1 MECMKRRKVT
11 ISLLLVTILI
21 ALNITSLDGGLI
33 RPERKLVEIG
43 KESGSTPQSD
53 DTVRIDPLKNFKKY
67 RGGYDITDKH
77 YWGSTIFTGIYGYAI
92 AVVWLLCGLGYG
104 LFLLAS
110 TFCCKRN
117 HRKLKKRSTCHYKHD
132 GCYLWLIISAIFLT
146 ILAITATGL
155 VLGGN
160 AKFHSRTNKVVDI
173 IIDTADGASET
184 IYTTTEAMREMN
196 SGLEGTDIGQEAS
209 NFLIPTST
217 SLNSQADDIHR
228 EARKN
233 RRLIDKLLKIVYIV
247 TTVVISLNLVALIA
261 LSAFGILKFRRTLK
275 LLIALCWIF
284 TTLCWFLFGIFYFL
298 DNFAGDTCTAL
309 ESFQSDPYNSSL
321 SSILPCDELLST
333 ESVLHDVSQGV
344 YQIVNEVNERL
355 STEYG
360 NVAQICNPFSG
371 PPEYNYEPGNCSST
385 SIRVGD
391 IPRIFKMLTCT
402 DPNCKGGVMISPR
415 DFNTVEAYT
424 TAVQKILDV
433 YPGMENLTQ
442 CDTVFNAFNDIIDK
456 HCKPLEKSAHL
467 VWGGLVFLSVVMV
480 VLVLV
485 WSFEAHHEEN
495 HNNLNSSVKPHSAEA
510 DRLELGAGKEANTGS
525 NSVCHVNI
533 SD

>member
-1 MECMKRRKVT
+1 MEWMQRRKVT
-11 ISLLLVTILI
+11 ISLLLVANFI
-21 ALNITSLDGGLI
+21 AFNITGLHGGLI
-33 RPERKLVEIG
+33 GPERKLIEIE
-43 KESGSTPQSD
+43 KESGFTQQSD

-77 YWGSTIFTGIYGYAI
+77 YWSSTIFTGIYGYAI
-92 AVVWLLCGLGYG
+92 AVIWLLCGLGYG
-104 LFLLAS
+104 LFLLSS
-110 TFCCKRN
+110 TFCCKIN
-117 HRKLKKRSTCHYKHD
+117 NRKLKRRPTCHYKH
-132 GCYLWLIISAIFLT
+132 CYLWLLLSAIFLT
-146 ILAITATGL
+146 ILAIIATGL

-160 AKFHSRTNKVVDI
+160 EKFHSRTDRVVDI

-196 SGLEGTDIGQEAS
+196 SGLQDTDVGQEAS
-209 NFLIPTST
+209 NFLIPTSR
-217 SLNSQADDIHR
+217 SLDRQADDIHR

-233 RRLIDKLLKIVYIV
+233 RRLIEKLLKIVYIV

-261 LSAFGILKFRRTLK
+261 LSAFGILKFRRTLN

-284 TTLCWFLFGIFYFL
+284 TVLCWFLFGIYYFL

-321 SSILPCDELLST
+321 SSILPCDELVSA
-333 ESVLHDVSQGV
+333 ESVLHDVSRGV
-344 YQIVNEVNERL
+344 HRIVNEVNQRL

-360 NVAQICNPFSG
+360 NVAQLCNPFSG
-371 PPEYNYEPGNCSST
+371 PPEYNYDPGNCSST
-385 SIRVGD
+385 TIRVGD
-391 IPRIFKMLTCT
+391 LPRIFKMLTCT

-415 DFNTVEAYT
+415 DFNTVESYT

-442 CDTVFNAFNDIIDK
+442 CNTVFDAFDYIIDK
-456 HCKPLEKSAHL
+456 HCRPLKKSAHL

-480 VLVLV
+480 ALVLV
-485 WSFEAHHEEN
+485 WCFQARHEEK
-495 HNNLNSSVKPHSAEA
+495 HNNLDSSVKPHSAET
-510 DRLELGAGKEANTGS
+510 DMLELGTQKEANTGS
-525 NSVCHVNI
+525 NSHVPVM
-533 SD
+533 

>member
-1 MECMKRRKVT
+1 MEWMQRRKVT
-11 ISLLLVTILI
+11 IFLVLVAIVI
-21 ALNITSLDGGLI
+21 ALNITTLDGGPI
-33 RPERKLVEIG
+33 GSERKLVEIE
-43 KESGSTPQSD
+43 KVSGSTQQSD

-67 RGGYDITDKH
+67 RGGYDITEKH
-77 YWGSTIFTGIYGYAI
+77 YWSSTVFTGIYGYAI
-92 AVVWLLCGLGYG
+92 AVIWLLCGLGYG

-110 TFCCKRN
+110 TFCCKRKS
-117 HRKLKKRSTCHYKHD
+117 RKLKKRSTCHYKH
-132 GCYLWLIISAIFLT
+132 YYFWLILSAIFLT
-146 ILAITATGL
+146 ILAITATGM

-160 AKFHSRTNKVVDI
+160 AKFRSKANTVVDI

-196 SGLEGTDIGQEAS
+196 SGLRETDVGPQAS

-217 SLNSQADDIHR
+217 RLDRQADDIHR
-228 EARKN
+228 EARKH
-233 RRLIDKLLKIVYIV
+233 RRLIEKLLKIVYIV
-247 TTVVISLNLVALIA
+247 TTVGISLNLVAVIA
-261 LSAFGILKFRRTLK
+261 LSVFGILKFRRTLK

-284 TTLCWFLFGIFYFL
+284 TALCWFLFGIYYFL

-321 SSILPCDELLST
+321 SSILPCDELVSA
-333 ESVLHDVSQGV
+333 ESVLHDVSKGV
-344 YQIVNEVNERL
+344 YQIVNEVNQKL

-371 PPEYNYEPGNCSST
+371 PPQYNYEPGNCSST
-385 SIRVGD
+385 TIRVGD
-391 IPRIFKMLTCT
+391 LPRIFKMLTCT

-424 TAVQKILDV
+424 TAIQKILDV

-442 CDTVFNAFNDIIDK
+442 CDTVFNAFDDIIDK
-456 HCKPLEKSAHL
+456 HCKPLKKSAHL

-485 WSFEAHHEEN
+485 WSFEAHHKEN
-495 HNNLNSSVKPHSAEA
+495 RNNLDSSVKPHSAEA
-510 DRLELGAGKEANTGS
+510 DKLELGTRKEVT
-525 NSVCHVNI
+525 NSVPVM
-533 SD
+533 

>member
-1 MECMKRRKVT
+1 MGWTHRRKVT
-11 ISLLLVTILI
+11 ISLLLVAILI
-21 ALNITSLDGGLI
+21 ALNITSLDGGLTG
-33 RPERKLVEIG
+33 PERKLVELE
-43 KESGSTPQSD
+43 KEQSN

-77 YWGSTIFTGIYGYAI
+77 YWSSTIFTGIYGYAI
-92 AVVWLLCGLGYG
+92 AVIWLLCGVGYG

-110 TFCCKRN
+110 TLCCKRKN
-117 HRKLKKRSTCHYKHD
+117 RKLKKRSTCHYKHD
-132 GCYLWLIISAIFLT
+132 CYLWLILSAIFLT

-160 AKFHSRTNKVVDI
+160 AKFRSRTNRVVDI

-184 IYTTTEAMREMN
+184 IYTTTEAMREMK
-196 SGLEGTDIGQEAS
+196 SGLEGTDIGQEAA
-209 NFLIPTST
+209 NFLIPTSM
-217 SLNSQADDIHR
+217 SLDRQADDIHK

-247 TTVVISLNLVALIA
+247 TTVVISLNLVDVIA
-261 LSAFGILKFRRTLK
+261 LSAFGMLKFRRTLN

-284 TTLCWFLFGIFYFL
+284 TALCWFLFGIYYFL

-309 ESFQSDPYNSSL
+309 ENFQSDPYNSSL
-321 SSILPCDELLST
+321 SSILPCDELISA
-333 ESVLHDVSQGV
+333 ESVLYDVSQGV
-344 YQIVNEVNERL
+344 HEIVNQVNQRL

-371 PPEYNYEPGNCSST
+371 PPQYNYEPGNCSFT
-385 SIRVGD
+385 TIRVGD
-391 IPRIFKMLTCT
+391 LPRIFKMLTCT
-402 DPNCKGGVMISPR
+402 DPDCKGGVMISPR

-442 CDTVFNAFNDIIDK
+442 CETVFNAFDDIIDK
-456 HCKPLEKSAHL
+456 HCKPLKRSAHL

-480 VLVLV
+480 ALVLA
-485 WSFEAHHEEN
+485 WSFKAQLEEN
-495 HNNLNSSVKPHSAEA
+495 HNNLDSSVKPHSAEA
-510 DRLELGAGKEANTGS
+510 DMLELGAGEEPNTGL
-525 NSVCHVNI
+525 NSV
-533 SD
+533 SAS

>member
-1 MECMKRRKVT
+1 MEWIQRRQVT
-11 ISLLLVTILI
+11 IALLLLVILI

-33 RPERKLVEIG
+33 GPERKLVEIE
-43 KESGSTPQSD
+43 KESGSD

-67 RGGYDITDKH
+67 RGGFDITEKH
-77 YWGSTIFTGIYGYAI
+77 YWSSTIFTGIYGYAI
-92 AVVWLLCGLGYG
+92 GVIWLLCGLGYG
-104 LFLLAS
+104 LFLVAS

-117 HRKLKKRSTCHYKHD
+117 KRKLKKRSTCYNKHD
-132 GCYLWLIISAIFLT
+132 CYLWIILSAIFLT

-160 AKFHSRTNKVVDI
+160 GNFRSRTDKVVDI

-184 IYTTTEAMREMN
+184 IYTTTKAMREMN

-209 NFLIPTST
+209 NFLIPTSRRLDT
-217 SLNSQADDIHR
+217 QADDISR

-233 RRLIDKLLKIVYIV
+233 RRLIEKLLNIVYIV
-247 TTVVISLNLVALIA
+247 TVVVISLNLVAVIA
-261 LSAFGILKFRRTLK
+261 LSVFGILKFRRTLK

-284 TTLCWFLFGIFYFL
+284 TALCWFLFGIYFFL

-321 SSILPCDELLST
+321 SSILPCDELVSA
-333 ESVLHDVSQGV
+333 ESVLLDVSQGV
-344 YQIVNEVNERL
+344 HQIVNEVNQKL

-371 PPEYNYEPGNCSST
+371 PPQYNYEPGNCSST
-385 SIRVGD
+385 TIRVGD
-391 IPRIFKMLTCT
+391 LPRIFKMLTCT
-402 DPNCKGGVMISPR
+402 DPTCTGGVMISPR
-415 DFNTVEAYT
+415 DFNTVDAYT

-442 CDTVFNAFNDIIDK
+442 CDTVFNAFDDIIDN
-456 HCKPLEKSAHL
+456 HCKPLKKSAHL

-480 VLVLV
+480 TLVLV

-495 HNNLNSSVKPHSAEA
+495 HNNLDSSIKPHSVEA
-510 DRLELGAGKEANTGS
+510 DMMELGTRKEANTAS
-525 NSVCHVNI
+525 NPV
-533 SD
+533 SDM